1 MIPPL
6 YHTCAASHAVTA
18 LLGSPPRIYLWGE
31 HDGKP
36 QYPYVTYTADGTPG
50 NYLAQRPDSEA
61 HSLTL
66 DVWAKTANS
75 ADAVAAALRAAIE
88 PHSYVRSVRRMGRD
102 AETKSYR
109 LRLEVDWATV

>member
-1 MIPPL
+1 MKAPF
-6 YHTCAASHAVTA
+6 YSTCAASHAVTA

-66 DVWAKTANS
+66 DVWAKTADS
-75 ADAVAAALRAAIE
+75 ADAVAAVLSDHAVAITFNIGLD
-88 PHSYVRSVRRMGRD
+88 SMAYV
-102 AETKSYR
+102 A
-109 LRLEVDWATV
+109 